1 MTYGR
6 SDARQLAQALEA
18 VGVERAGI
26 EVQPHSGGGPDLVL
40 TLADGQRL
48 SLELERL
55 QLPLPAGRPGT
66 VQVLV
71 GSKIPAD
78 LRRQLREQGL
88 NYFDRSGH
96 LRLVGPQIVIDA
108 DVPTESVGPSPH
120 PLDSATGRDVAI
132 ACLVTPKRE
141 HKVREVARWIGRDPG
156 GVSRLMGQ
164 LRQIG
169 LLRPDGRPVT
179 PDLFNELSDRWIRT
193 QLPLSTMPEFIPDV
207 DAQLRLGLGDLAAA
221 GWALT
226 DTVGAQIWGAPV
238 VARGDYPPDFYVPD
252 SSVLRRAVRTLGR
265 SLEPEDRA
273 CTVAVPPAPVACR
286 HRAHSDIGYP
296 LASHVVVALDLS
308 LDRARG
314 AEALRSWRPR
324 DVDRVW

>member
-1 MTYGR
+1 MDYSSADGR
-6 SDARQLAQALEA
+6 RLAQALEA
-18 VGVERAGI
+18 LGVKGAGI
-26 EVQPHSGGGPDLVL
+26 EVQLDSGSQADLVL
-40 TLADGQRL
+40 TLADDQRL
-48 SLELERL
+48 LLEVERL
-55 QLPLPAGRPGT
+55 QLPPPSARPGT
-66 VQVLV
+66 VQILV
-71 GSKIPAD
+71 GSKISAG
-78 LRRQLREQGL
+78 LRRQLREQGV

-96 LRLVGPQIVIDA
+96 LRLVAPQIVIDA
-108 DVPTESVGPSPH
+108 EVPTEHTESSPH
-120 PLDSATGRDVAI
+120 PLDSPTGRDVAI

-164 LRQIG
+164 LRQLG
-169 LLRPDGRPVT
+169 LLRPDGRPVA
-179 PDLFNELSDRWIRT
+179 PDLFNELSVRWFRT
-193 QLPLSTMPEFIPDV
+193 QVPLVTMPMLPDL
-207 DAQLRLGLGDLAAA
+207 DAQLHLGLGNLAAP

-226 DTVGAQIWGAPV
+226 DTVAAQVWGAPV

-265 SLEPEDRA
+265 SPEPEDRA

-286 HRAHSDIGYP
+286 HRVHSDVGYP

-314 AEALRSWRPR
+314 VEALRSWRPK
-324 DVDRVW
+324 DVGRVW